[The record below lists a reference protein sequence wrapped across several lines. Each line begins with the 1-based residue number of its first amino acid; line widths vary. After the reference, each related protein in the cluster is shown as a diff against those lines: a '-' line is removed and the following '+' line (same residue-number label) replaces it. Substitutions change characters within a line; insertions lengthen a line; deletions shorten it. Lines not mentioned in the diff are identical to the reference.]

1 MRILIPGA
9 SGRLGRMLRAVWR
22 DGADGGPEIVPV
34 FREAGQG
41 DGPVWAPGDPVS
53 ALPRVDA
60 VLALW
65 GVTRGDAQALAM
77 NVALAAEAVRL
88 GRALGAA
95 RVLHCSSAAVY
106 GAGPRPWS
114 ETDPTAPAGGYGH
127 AKLEMERRVLATR
140 VPGQVFMRIGS
151 VAGAESLFGNM
162 RPGGT
167 VRLDR
172 FDDGTAPRRSYIAPQ
187 ALARAIVALCDPTA
201 PDGPVNVAV
210 PVPTGMDALARAA
223 GCEVKW
229 QPAPS
234 QALRLVALDTALLS
248 TVCPLSEAEAD
259 PAHLVAQARAT
270 GCWP

>member
-1 MRILIPGA
+1 
-9 SGRLGRMLRAVWR
+9 MLRAVWQ
-22 DGADGGPEIVPV
+22 ASAVGGPEIVPV

-53 ALPRVDA
+53 GLPRVDA

-77 NVALAAEAVRL
+77 NAALAAEAVRL

-106 GAGPRPWS
+106 GAGPKPWS

-127 AKLEMERRVLATR
+127 AKLAMERQVLSSG
-140 VPGQVFMRIGS
+140 VPGHVLMRIGS

-162 RPGGT
+162 RPGGA

-187 ALARAIVALCDPTA
+187 ALARVIVALCDPSA
-201 PDGPVNVAV
+201 PEGPVNVAA

-223 GCEVKW
+223 GARIDW
-229 QPAPS
+229 HPAPP
-234 QALRLVALDTALLS
+234 QAMPLVALDTTLLS
-248 TVCPLSEAEAD
+248 TLCPLAEAEAD
-259 PAHLVAQARAT
+259 AAHLVRQALAT